1 MEVQNR
7 RRNRSATSATVRWE
21 RLWWV
26 RLRGRARVLDGGEEA
41 ERALSLLAQKYEQYR
56 ETAPG
61 FPVLAVDVDEWRG
74 WSASA

>member
-1 MEVQNR
+1 
-7 RRNRSATSATVRWE
+7 
-21 RLWWV
+21 
-26 RLRGRARVLDGGEEA
+26 VLDGGEEA